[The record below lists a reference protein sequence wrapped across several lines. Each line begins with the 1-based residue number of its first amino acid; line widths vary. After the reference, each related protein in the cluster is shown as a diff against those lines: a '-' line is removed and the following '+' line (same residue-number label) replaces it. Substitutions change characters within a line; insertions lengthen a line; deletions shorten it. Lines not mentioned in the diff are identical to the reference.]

1 MKKKDLV
8 LSFCFLTL
16 LCSSSAY
23 AADAADARGHARQ
36 DRLRAQAPPGRRKCE
51 RKELQNQYTDN
62 TVVILFEK
70 ISNSYDFAPDLDVRL
85 GARED
90 LPPPRGVLRPRR
102 LPAGHP
108 RRRADH
114 AGGRLMVR
122 SSSSCRVALVQR

>member
-1 MKKKDLV
+1 MLAAMHGKIDCV
-8 LSFCFLTL
+8 LKL
-16 LCSSSAY
+16 LQ
-23 AADAADARGHARQ
+23 ADANVR
-36 DRLRAQAPPGRRKCE
+36 E
-51 RKELQNQYTDN
+51 ELQNQYTDN

-122 SSSSCRVALVQR
+122 SSSSCRLALVQL